1 VVSER
6 TAQAVALERSVML
19 GAGSPAPGSDALVL
33 ELSEHLR
40 ALLRDI
46 VCGHLDSDVC
56 ALADELL
63 AEAAAV
69 GPGPAATV
77 QEPATVESGALS
89 P

>member
-1 VVSER
+1 M
-6 TAQAVALERSVML
+6 AQAVALERSVML
-19 GAGSPAPGSDALVL
+19 GAEPPAAGSDALVL

-46 VCGHLDSDVC
+46 VCDHLGSDVC

-69 GPGPAATV
+69 GPESDAAV
-77 QEPATVESGALS
+77 QEPATVESRALI